1 MSLTLTWHSASA
13 THVGRVRS
21 INEDS
26 YLERPDIG
34 LWAVADGM
42 GGHEAGDV
50 ASRTVIEELTRVP
63 APISREAVIG
73 NIEQRLHTANERLLD
88 YAARLEEGGI
98 VGSTVVVLACH
109 AGTALC
115 FWAGD
120 SRIYRYRDGALQR
133 LTQDH
138 SQVQELVRLGLI
150 DRAEAETHPL
160 SNVVTRAVGV
170 AEALNLD
177 TESHELG
184 PGDVFLLCSDG
195 LTAHIRDEEIAAVL
209 AAVAESRTPGVCRT
223 AADGLLER
231 TLEQGARDNV
241 TLVIVQVRQAR

>member
-1 MSLTLTWHSASA
+1 MSLILTWHSAAA
-13 THVGRVRS
+13 THVGRVRG

-50 ASRTVIEELTRVP
+50 ASRTVVEALARVP
-63 APISREAVIG
+63 APISREALVG
-73 NIEQRLHTANERLLD
+73 NIERRLSAANESLLA
-88 YAARLEEGGI
+88 YAAQREEGGI

-109 AGTALC
+109 AGTAVC

-120 SRIYRYRDGALQR
+120 SRIYRYRAGGLAR

-150 DRAEAETHPL
+150 DRAEAESHPAG
-160 SNVVTRAVGV
+160 NVVTRAVG
-170 AEALNLD
+170 AAAFLNLD
-177 TESHELG
+177 VDTQELG
-184 PGDVFLLCSDG
+184 AEDVFLLCSDG
-195 LTAHIRDEEIAAVL
+195 LTGHIRDEEIAAVL
-209 AAVAESRTPGVCRT
+209 AAVAESPDPGVCRT
-223 AADGLLER
+223 AVDGLLER

-241 TLVIVQVRQAR
+241 TAVVVQVRQAP